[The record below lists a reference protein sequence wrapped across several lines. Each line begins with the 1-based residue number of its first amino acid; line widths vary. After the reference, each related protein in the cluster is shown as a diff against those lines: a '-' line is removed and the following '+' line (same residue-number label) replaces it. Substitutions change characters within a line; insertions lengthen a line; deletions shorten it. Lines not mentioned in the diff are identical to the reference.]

1 MSTSWRETG
10 DPSRTGY
17 RRGLSHFQSRTD
29 RRPVTKKNLR
39 TTLGGLALVA
49 AVGGSAPPWPPFL
62 PARDTF
68 PPDLA
73 VSVERV
79 WTDPTLSRTVR
90 GRSASVPFDTY
101 LAFVDAPDVTTAA
114 ARFLKLG
121 RYQVKALAAD
131 WYEADDHDG
140 SRGIYRILLREP
152 HRRVVLSW
160 GEHHGR
166 ILGAIGGSALTVIDL
181 RERDGVV
188 DQELAAYVR
197 IDNAFAAALARLL
210 LPIFG
215 HLADRKLSEGFAVT
229 AKVAEWAVAHPG
241 DFCAWLR
248 REPFPSERREPLLQA
263 LPACRPQDQLSPP
276 DS

>member
-17 RRGLSHFQSRTD
+17 GRASSHLQCRTV
-29 RRPVTKKNLR
+29 RRPAAKRNLR
-39 TTLGGLALVA
+39 TILGGLAVVVA
-49 AVGGSAPPWPPFL
+49 VSGSASPWPPFL
-62 PARDTF
+62 PARATF

-73 VSVERV
+73 ASVERV

-101 LAFVDAPDVTTAA
+101 VAFVDAPDVTTAA
-114 ARFLKLG
+114 ARFLKLA
-121 RYQVKALAAD
+121 RYRVKALAAD

-160 GEHHGR
+160 GEHHGG

-181 RERDGVV
+181 REGDGVV

-215 HLADRKLSEGFAVT
+215 HLADRKLSEGFGVT
-229 AKVAEWAVAHPG
+229 AKVAEWALAHPG
-241 DFCAWLR
+241 HFCAWLR
-248 REPFPSERREPLLQA
+248 REPLPSERREPLLQA
-263 LPACRPQDQLSPP
+263 LPACRANDQLSPP

>member
-1 MSTSWRETG
+1 MT
-10 DPSRTGY
+10 PLQY
-17 RRGLSHFQSRTD
+17 RTD
-29 RRPVTKKNLR
+29 RWAAARKNLR
-39 TTLGGLALVA
+39 TTLGALAVAVA
-49 AVGGSAPPWPPFL
+49 AGESAPPWPPFL

-114 ARFLKLG
+114 ARFLKLA
-121 RYQVKALAAD
+121 RYRVTALAAD
-131 WYEADDHDG
+131 WYEADDNDG

-160 GEHHGR
+160 GEHRGR

-229 AKVAEWAVAHPG
+229 AKVAEWALAHPG

-248 REPFPSERREPLLQA
+248 REPLSSERREPLLQA
-263 LPACRPQDQLSPP
+263 LPACRAQDPLSPP

>member
-10 DPSRTGY
+10 EPSRTGH
-17 RRGLSHFQSRTD
+17 RRALQLQSRTD
-29 RRPVTKKNLR
+29 REPVAKKNLR
-39 TTLGGLALVA
+39 TTLGALAVVA

-101 LAFVDAPDVTTAA
+101 IAFVDAPDVTTAA
-114 ARFLKLG
+114 ARFLKLAG
-121 RYQVKALAAD
+121 YRVKALAAD
-131 WYEADDHDG
+131 WYEADDNEG
-140 SRGIYRILLREP
+140 ARGIYRVLLREP

-160 GEHHGR
+160 GEHHGG
-166 ILGAIGGSALTVIDL
+166 ILGGIGGSALTVIDL

-197 IDNAFAAALARLL
+197 IDNALAAALARLL

-229 AKVAEWAVAHPG
+229 AKVAEWALAHPG

-248 REPFPSERREPLLQA
+248 REPLPAERREPLLQA
-263 LPACRPQDQLSPP
+263 LPACRGQDQLSPP